1 MGAFGQEAREAPR
14 AKSTAAADKANGD
27 PVLPVF
33 EPGHYVLMGKKRTR
47 KKSKLEATWKGPFE
61 VIGTACEQK
70 GALVYNI
77 RKLGGT
83 EIFPVHASRLAH
95 FASDKLNVTADL
107 QDWAQDGE
115 YTIEKFVDF
124 EEGDNEDLYLRVR
137 WLGFEPA
144 DDTWEPVA
152 QLIEDQPRMVLYFL
166 KTHKNAH
173 DAIAD
178 IVKNI
183 KKKLRRAVNE

>member
-1 MGAFGQEAREAPR
+1 MGIGSAFAAVRSR
-14 AKSTAAADKANGD
+14 AQTA
-27 PVLPVF
+27 
-33 EPGHYVLMGKKRTR
+33 T
-47 KKSKLEATWKGPFE
+47 
-61 VIGTACEQK
+61 
-70 GALVYNI
+70 
-77 RKLGGT
+77 
-83 EIFPVHASRLAH
+83 
-95 FASDKLNVTADL
+95 SDKLNVTADL

-115 YTIEKFVDF
+115 YTTEKFVDF

-152 QLIEDQPRMVLYFL
+152 QLIEDQPRMVLNFF
-166 KTHKNAH
+166 KTRKNAH

-183 KKKLRRAVNE
+183 KKKLRRAENE